1 MIIEA
6 LPRLINHG
14 NKPCSINRDLPQEV
28 IYNTTDVFYQ
38 KRTGIQ
44 FNFRKMDASGGNCI
58 N

>member
-14 NKPCSINRDLPQEV
+14 NKPYSINRDLPQEV

-38 KRTGIQ
+38 KRTGI
-44 FNFRKMDASGGNCI
+44 
-58 N
+58 